1 MAKEIKIKLIDSK
14 ELIFQI
20 EEDAQKGDYFNIK
33 EAFDVDYSELIKAI
47 EEGKN
52 EEYKRLVENEKQNW
66 ESQIELNPKF
76 KQVKDLL
83 SQFEKRNELLQQQI
97 EQIKSDSKKNEEL
110 LKSNHQNEV
119 SAKTT
124 NLKES
129 YEQTINQL
137 RSEAELLKVEL
148 QNTKENLELQIQ
160 NKVSEKEKQIQDKYL
175 QSIEKEKEKISNL
188 EKEKE
193 KELGALKVQIT
204 ELQKNQENTE
214 LQVEKKYLNLL
225 ADEKQKV
232 TQLKSEKEALKLKY
246 EAEVQKELEKTKN
259 TYEEKISEKDK
270 EIAVLKNVNEELLTR
285 KTYLSTKQLGN
296 SFEEAVYQTLRD
308 SFGYSQTIK
317 IEKAKMVADEDGKK
331 TAADFSIEI
340 YENADSKEP
349 IAKIAIEAK
358 TKQENSTS
366 NIKNEDHL
374 KKLEKDRQKS
384 KSDYAILVSEL
395 DFKEGNFYINNP
407 RDYKNIYICSLDL
420 IVPVV
425 GLLINISQKT
435 HSIKASETRIEEKV
449 KILSKFEDLREY
461 LAKHMEAINKS
472 LNDMRASAEAIQ
484 KSAQKIKDNA
494 DKIQDKEFRLMN
506 NKVDGFKIETQ
517 VKKLEKLGAFESSD
531 PKQLQ
536 HVIEVNPEEFS
547 EYNEEDEE

>member
-52 EEYKRLVENEKQNW
+52 DEYKRLVENEKQNW

-204 ELQKNQENTE
+204 ELQKNQENAE

-232 TQLKSEKEALKLKY
+232 TQLKSEQEALKLKY
-246 EAEVQKELEKTKN
+246 EKEVQIELEKTKN
-259 TYEEKISEKDK
+259 TYEEKILEKEK
-270 EIAVLKNVNEELLTR
+270 AIAKLENANQELLTK

-296 SFEEAVYQTLRD
+296 SFEDAVYQTLRD

-349 IAKIAIEAK
+349 IAKIAVEAK
-358 TKQENSTS
+358 TKQENSTT

-547 EYNEEDEE
+547 EYNEKDEE